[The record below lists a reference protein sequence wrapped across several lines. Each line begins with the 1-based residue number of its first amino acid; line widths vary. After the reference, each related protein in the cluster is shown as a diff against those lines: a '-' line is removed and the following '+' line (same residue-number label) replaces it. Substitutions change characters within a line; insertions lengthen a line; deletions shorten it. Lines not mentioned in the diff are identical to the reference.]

1 MSVDRTVSVIGLGY
15 VGLPVA
21 VSFAG
26 AGFTVI
32 GFDSD
37 SSRVSGL
44 SRGEDRTNSVDAA
57 ALACPGLRFTGEAR
71 DIAAADIHIVTVPT
85 PIDAANV
92 PDLSALE
99 RASATVGEVLR
110 RGAVVVYESTVYPGA
125 TEEVCVPILEAR
137 SGLKLGTDFAVA
149 YSPER
154 INPGDE
160 AHPFEAITKVVAA
173 SDGAALDRVAALYGA
188 VVRAGVHKA
197 PSIKVAEAA
206 KVIENTQRDL
216 NIALVNELAVIFERL
231 GVDTHD
237 VLEAAGTKWNFLKFT
252 PGLVGGHCIGVDP
265 YYLTHKAQMTGYQA
279 QIVLAGRK
287 LNEDMPGFVARQ
299 LIRGCATNAI
309 AVPPRVTV
317 LGVTFKPDIAD
328 IRNSKVANLVA
339 ELEQFGCSV
348 QIHDPMCDP
357 DELTRVYGLEHTP
370 EDRLHA
376 AEAVVLAVPHKA
388 FGADPWP
395 LVERCLAPSGP
406 VFVADIHARLDRAA
420 RPGRCVLW
428 RL

>member
-1 MSVDRTVSVIGLGY
+1 MDRTVSVIGLGY

-21 VSFAG
+21 LAFAR
-26 AGFTVI
+26 AGYRVVA
-32 GFDSD
+32 FDTD
-37 SSRVSGL
+37 AERIDAL
-44 SRGEDRTNSVDAA
+44 QRGEDRTGSVAAA
-57 ALACPGLRFTGEAR
+57 ALDVAGLQFSAAAG
-71 DIAAADIHIVTVPT
+71 DIAAADVHIVTVPT

-92 PDLSALE
+92 PDLSSLVA
-99 RASATVGEVLR
+99 ASRTVGKRLKP
-110 RGAVVVYESTVYPGA
+110 GAMVVYESTVYPGA
-125 TEEVCVPILEAR
+125 TEEVCVPILQGV

-173 SDGAALDRVAALYGA
+173 SDAAALERVAALYGA
-188 VVRAGVHKA
+188 VVSAGIHKA

-216 NIALVNELAVIFERL
+216 NIALVNELAVIFDRL
-231 GVDTHD
+231 GIDTHD
-237 VLEAAGTKWNFLKFT
+237 VLDAAATKWNFLKFT

-299 LIRGCATNAI
+299 LVRACASGGI

-328 IRNSKVANLVA
+328 IRNSKVAALVA
-339 ELEQFGCSV
+339 ELRQFGCTL
-348 QIHDPMCDP
+348 QIHDPMCDAAA
-357 DELTRVYGLEHTP
+357 LKRVYGLEVTP
-370 EDRLHA
+370 PEKLQP

-395 LVERCLAPSGP
+395 LVERCLAAEGP
-406 VFVADIHARLDRAA
+406 VFVADLHARLDRAR
-420 RPGRCVLW
+420 RPERCVLW